1 MAKIGV
7 ISGTFHPDT
16 GGPATYLYHLLPTLQ
31 QHGHEVRLLTYG
43 DPNTEDYGYPV
54 QRITRRQS
62 LPRRLWHFTG
72 VMWTLAQ
79 WADVLYINGYV
90 LPLPLIRPFYRRPI
104 ITKIVGD
111 LAWEYA
117 TRNRLTDLDELPF
130 QTANLS
136 PRLTILRWLYH
147 RAVALSDTVIVPGEH
162 LAGIVRGW
170 GLAADQVRVIY
181 NGIPESDL
189 HGISRQTLR
198 EALNLPLDAPLL
210 VSIARLTPRK
220 GVQVALQALH
230 LLPEAV
236 QMVVVG
242 EGDQLAELQA
252 LAPAGRVHFVGRQSH
267 ELTLRYLRAADVFVL
282 SSFTEG
288 LAHVLLEALQV
299 GTPIVATAVGG
310 NPEVVTDGVNGLLAP
325 PGDPT
330 ALAAAIER
338 LYREPEFAAK
348 LTAAGH
354 IRSTDFRWETTVN
367 QTEHLLTGSG
377 ESTVRK

>member
-1 MAKIGV
+1 MTKIGV

-43 DPNTEDYGYPV
+43 DPDPEGYGYPV
-54 QRITRRQS
+54 QRISRRQS
-62 LPRRLWHFTG
+62 LPRRLWHFTRAA
-72 VMWTLAQ
+72 WSLAR

-90 LPLPLIRPFYRRPI
+90 LPLPLIRPFYRRRI
-104 ITKIVGD
+104 VIKIVGD

-117 TRNRLTDLDELPF
+117 TRNGLTDLEELPF
-130 QTANLS
+130 QKAALP
-136 PRLTILRWLYH
+136 PRLAILRWLYH
-147 RAVALSDTVIVPGEH
+147 RAVALSDQVIVPGEH

-170 GLAADQVRVIY
+170 GLAAEQVRVIY
-181 NGIPESDL
+181 NGIPSSDL
-189 HGISRQTLR
+189 YNASRQALR
-198 EALNLPLDAPLL
+198 EELNLPIDAPLL
-210 VSIARLTPRK
+210 VSVARLTPRK

-252 LAPAGRVHFVGRQSH
+252 LAPAGRVHFVGRQPH
-267 ELTLRYLRAADVFVL
+267 DLTLRYLRAADIFVL

-310 NPEVVTDGVNGLLAP
+310 NPEVVSDGVTGLLVPA
-325 PGDPT
+325 GDPS

-338 LYREPEFAAK
+338 LYREPEFAAR
-348 LTAAGH
+348 LADAGR
-354 IRSTDFRWETTVN
+354 IRSEDFRWETTVER
-367 QTEHLLTGSG
+367 TEALLTA
-377 ESTVRK
+377 TDHK